1 MLFRSNMVLHFVDR
15 GLAAGKG
22 TVYDVLANDDPGA
35 DYRQFHYVAYRQC
48 LMWQCGMLK

>member
-1 MLFRSNMVLHFVDR
+1 MTRQQISAFSMVQYNMVLHFVDR

-35 DYRQFHYVAYRQC
+35 D
-48 LMWQCGMLK
+48 